1 MSILRKATEAQI
13 AFLRNSGAFFKI
25 VLADGEVVVHDPNGL
40 IEPKAKPKKK
50 RGDLRNPEVK
60 RGEPSA
66 YVMPFM
72 GALEPGQTASIPCK
86 YHFETMRSVVCNN
99 ARKLWGS
106 NNYMTEFDD
115 KHENITVLRVN

>member
-1 MSILRKATEAQI
+1 MNLIKKATEAQI

-25 VLADGEVVVHDPNGL
+25 ILADGEIIVHDPNGF
-40 IEPKAKPKKK
+40 IEPKAKPKVK
-50 RGDLRNPEVK
+50 RGAPRNPGVSH
-60 RGEPSA
+60 GEPSA

-72 GALEPGQTASIPCK
+72 KALEPGQTATIPCK

-106 NNYMTEFDD
+106 KNYLTEFDENR
-115 KHENITVLRVN
+115 ENIIVLRVN